1 MASLPTGTVTFLFTD
16 IEGSTR
22 LLQELGERYAEALAH
37 HHRLLRAAVQEH
49 AGQIIHT
56 QGDSVFAAFSRARDA
71 LAAAVAAQRAIG
83 THQWPENA
91 AVRVRMGLHTG
102 EPLSAE
108 IGYVG
113 VDVHLAARIC
123 AAGHGGQ
130 ILLSQAT
137 HGLIVDELPEAL
149 FLRNLGEHRL
159 KDLARPQRLFQI
171 VVPDLPSDFPA
182 LRSLGARQKNLPIE
196 LTSFIGRERELGEV
210 RELLAK
216 NRLVTITGTGG
227 CGKTRLALRVAAD
240 LLDEFSDGVWLV
252 ELAAL
257 TDPSLVVQTTAGV
270 LGVRQP
276 SHVGLLRTLTDFLR
290 SKSVLLVLDNC
301 EHLIAS
307 CADMTMALLQSCRHL
322 TIMATSRERLAVK
335 GEVTYEVPPLS
346 LPDPIRLPAL
356 EDLSQYEAVRL
367 FVERAVS
374 STPGFAVGQG
384 NAASIARVC
393 HQLDGIPLAIE
404 LAAARVRALSVEQ
417 IANRLDERFRLLTTG
432 PRMAPPH
439 HRTLQSA
446 MDWSYGLLSTD
457 ERTLFSRL
465 SVFAGGFTL
474 DAAEAVCPATGI
486 DAHAVLDLLTQLVFK
501 SLVVT
506 ADDDK
511 QVRYWLLETVRQYSR
526 DKLQEA
532 GETADTR
539 RRHCTYFLEFVER
552 GEPALQ
558 GPRQAAWLARLEA
571 EHDNLRAALEWC
583 ADNREGEAMLRLSC
597 ALWWFWYVRG
607 YHREGRR
614 WLERALKNAE
624 GASPMLRA
632 KAQSGTAYLATDQ
645 GDFAAARA
653 MLEQSLEQSRRL
665 GDKSGAAHAVYGLG
679 RVALRQ
685 EDLPRA
691 STLYEEALAQFRE
704 LGLRQSTASLL
715 NGLGVFVTN
724 QGDFARARSLFQES
738 LAINRDAGNM
748 RGIALSIAN
757 LGVLAFREGN
767 FSAARSLVQESLAID
782 RELGDKRGIA
792 SELEELAAI
801 ETMCG
806 RSDRAARLFGAA
818 EAVREAIGAPISLID
833 RAFATYDRCVT
844 VLSTALGREAFA
856 ARWAEGRAMA
866 PKNAVELALEAST

>member
-1 MASLPTGTVTFLFTD
+1 MANLPTGTVTFLFTD

-22 LLQELGERYAEALAH
+22 LLQRLGGRYPEVLDQ
-37 HHRLLRAAVQEH
+37 HHRLLRAAVQEN
-49 AGQIIHT
+49 AGHITHT
-56 QGDSVFAAFSRARDA
+56 LGDGAFAAFPRARDA

-83 THQWPENA
+83 TCSWPEDA

-102 EPLSAE
+102 EPVSAE

-137 HGLIVDELPEAL
+137 YGLVADELPKAL
-149 FLRNLGEHRL
+149 SLRYLGEHRL

-171 VVPDLPSDFPA
+171 VVPDLPSDFPP
-182 LRSLGARQKNLPIE
+182 LRSLGVRPNNLPVE
-196 LTSFIGRERELGEV
+196 LTSFIGRERELGEI

-216 NRLVTITGTGG
+216 SRLLTITGTGG
-227 CGKTRLALRVAAD
+227 CGKTRLAVRAAAD
-240 LLDEFSDGVWLV
+240 LLDEFSNGVWLV

-270 LGVRQP
+270 LGVPEP
-276 SHVGLLRTLTDFLR
+276 SHGVLLRALIDFLR
-290 SKSVLLVLDNC
+290 SRSVLLILDNC

-307 CADMTMALLQSCRHL
+307 CAEMVTVLLQSCPHL
-322 TIMATSRERLAVK
+322 TIMATSRERVAVK

-346 LPDPIRLPAL
+346 LPDPRRLPAL

-367 FVERAVS
+367 FVERAASGTPSFTVS
-374 STPGFAVGQG
+374 QG
-384 NAASIARVC
+384 NVASIARVC
-393 HQLDGIPLAIE
+393 QQLDGIPLAIE

-432 PRMAPPH
+432 PRTALPH

-446 MDWSYGLLSTD
+446 MDWSYGLLSKD
-457 ERTLFSRL
+457 ERTLFSRM

-474 DAAEAVCPATGI
+474 DAVEAVCAGGGI
-486 DAHAVLDLLTQLVFK
+486 DAHAVLDLLAQLVFK
-501 SLVVT
+501 SLVVSR
-506 ADDDK
+506 DVDERM
-511 QVRYWLLETVRQYSR
+511 RYWLLETVRQYSR
-526 DKLQEA
+526 GKLQEA
-532 GETADTR
+532 GETSKTR
-539 RRHCTYFLEFVER
+539 REHYTYMLSFAEQ
-552 GEPALQ
+552 GEPALH
-558 GPRQAAWLARLEA
+558 GPEQVAWLARLEA

-583 ADNREGEAMLRLSC
+583 VERRDGEALLRLSC

-614 WLERALKNAE
+614 WLDRALENPG
-624 GASPMLRA
+624 GASPALRA
-632 KAQSGTAYLATDQ
+632 KALNGAAYLATDQ
-645 GDFAAARA
+645 GDFTTARA
-653 MLEQSLEQSRRL
+653 MFEQSLELARQL

-685 EDLPRA
+685 EDLPGA
-691 STLYEEALAQFRE
+691 SALYEEAFARFQE
-704 LGLRQSTASLL
+704 LGLRESSASLL

-724 QGDFARARSLFQES
+724 QGDFPRARTLFQES
-738 LAINRDAGNM
+738 LAINRDTGNM
-748 RGIALSIAN
+748 RGIALSVAN

-767 FSAARSLVQESLAID
+767 YATAGALVQESLAID

-801 ETMCG
+801 ETMRG
-806 RSDRAARLFGAA
+806 RSERAARLFGAA
-818 EAVREAIGAPISLID
+818 DAVREAIGAPISLID
-833 RAFATYDRCVT
+833 RAFTTYDRCIT
-844 VLSTALGREAFA
+844 VLSTSLGREALA

-866 PKNAVELALEAST
+866 LKNAVEHALDEST